1 MEVEM
6 EGSFASFV
14 EKLGTLSLL
23 AIIGLIGTFRE
34 LIIISNNRISHSN
47 KEVIK
52 LISIKLV
59 KIKASAILFKLC
71 CAYVLCEVSSSSCAV
86 LMFSVR
92 SPSNTL
98 HQDGH
103 DLACHINRHAT
114 SSVTASAALPSHS
127 TMSALPHQQSL
138 LQIHQQSLLQIITN
152 SAASFHELEFCYSQ
166 QNLPPKCITL
176 IIL

>member
-6 EGSFASFV
+6 EGFFASFV

-23 AIIGLIGTFRE
+23 AIIGLIGIFRE

-59 KIKASAILFKLC
+59 KIKASAILFKLM
-71 CAYVLCEVSSSSCAV
+71 ARRNYISSSCAV

-92 SPSNTL
+92 TPSNTM

-103 DLACHINRHAT
+103 DLACHI
-114 SSVTASAALPSHS
+114 SSCLA
-127 TMSALPHQQSL
+127 MSALP
-138 LQIHQQSLLQIITN
+138 HQQSLLQIITN

>member
-23 AIIGLIGTFRE
+23 AIIGLIGIFRE

-59 KIKASAILFKLC
+59 KIKASAILFKLM
-71 CAYVLCEVSSSSCAV
+71 ARRKYISSSCAV

-92 SPSNTL
+92 TPSNTL

-103 DLACHINRHAT
+103 DLACHISRHAT
-114 SSVTASAALPSHS
+114 SS
-127 TMSALPHQQSL
+127 
-138 LQIHQQSLLQIITN
+138 QSLLQIITN